1 MTSSPTTDP
10 VVPGRGRDRRIVWL
24 AALACALAGA
34 AVFQFFGNAN
44 HGYIDTNSLFWWW
57 IFQWINPASETEH
70 GWLILGIAAWLL
82 WRNLGRES
90 RTPIARTEHRTSN
103 IEHPTSKS
111 DPNYQLQTTNYSR
124 GGATAVV
131 VTMVAGL
138 GLHAIGFAAQQA
150 RVSII
155 ALLIFSWGMLRLGG
169 GRRWGAAAV
178 FPLGFLV
185 FAMPLTVLDSAGFWL
200 RMWVIDA
207 ASKFARVAHIE
218 VLRNGTQLIAPDGRF
233 NYDVAPACSGV
244 RSLMALTALSLLI
257 GYLNFRSW
265 WRRAL
270 MLLLCFPLVY
280 MGNVA
285 RITSI
290 IFAAQLGG
298 QGWGKL
304 AHDVMGWG
312 IFVIV
317 LGGVLGCAALLWR
330 WWPEGMGESNRQQV
344 TGDGRDEQRDQA
356 VASPVQTL
364 TEDTDGRAARP
375 YLIACV
381 IIALAIGEMVFLHRL
396 ATQPPKGMVGVVLAA
411 DGQNPVELPTF
422 LGRDWVGWPATVTAI
437 EREILPTDTGFSRME
452 YVGSRDAHHVFLSLV
467 LSGRDRTSIHRPE
480 LCLLGQ
486 GWTITGRAVRE
497 FAYPGKSAFRATV
510 LKVQR
515 QQRGPTGTVTVPQ
528 LVAYWFVS
536 GDTVAATHWERLAL
550 DGWNR
555 VFHARADRWAYVLIQ
570 TDATDGEPAALKRMT
585 AVLESTLPVFQKVS
599 AQEERR
605 GLSAKP

>member
-1 MTSSPTTDP
+1 MTSRPTTDP
-10 VVPGRGRDRRIVWL
+10 VAPVRGRDGRIVWF

-82 WRNLGRES
+82 WRNLGES
-90 RTPIARTEHRTSN
+90 RGRENPSDRTDKTGQPAFS
-103 IEHPTSKS
+103 P
-111 DPNYQLQTTNYSR
+111 L
-124 GGATAVV
+124 
-131 VTMVAGL
+131 VAMLSGL
-138 GLHAIGFAAQQA
+138 ALHAIGFAAQQA

-155 ALLIFSWGMLRLGG
+155 ALLFFAWGVLRLGG
-169 GRRWGAAAV
+169 GRRWGAAAL

-185 FAMPLTVLDSAGFWL
+185 FALPLTVLDSAGFWL

-207 ASKFARVAHIE
+207 ASKFAHVAHIE
-218 VLRNGTQLIAPDGRF
+218 VLRNGTQLVAPDGRF

-280 MGNVA
+280 IGNVA

-290 IFAAQLGG
+290 IFAAQFGG
-298 QGWGKL
+298 QGWGKF

-317 LGGVLGCAALLWR
+317 LGGVLGCAALLR
-330 WWPEGMGESNRQQV
+330 RLAPEDWFLVGGMPSPRGLDQSLQLQGEGILPTSSGGA
-344 TGDGRDEQRDQA
+344 TGRRRSAGPT
-356 VASPVQTL
+356 SIS
-364 TEDTDGRAARP
+364 AA
-375 YLIACV
+375 
-381 IIALAIGEMVFLHRL
+381 IIVLAMAEMFLLHRL
-396 ATQPPKGMVGVVLAA
+396 ATLPPKGMVGVVLGA
-411 DGQNPVELPTF
+411 DGKNPVELPTF
-422 LGRDWVGWPATVTAI
+422 LGRDWVGWPTAVTAI
-437 EREILPTDTGFSRME
+437 EREILPADTGFSRME
-452 YVGSRDAHHVFLSLV
+452 YVASREAHHVFLSLV

-497 FAYPGKSAFRATV
+497 FAYPGKSTFQATV
-510 LKVQR
+510 LNVQR
-515 QQRGPTGTVTVPQ
+515 QQRGPTGTVTIPQ

-536 GDTVAATHWERLAL
+536 GDTVAATHWQRLAL

-555 VFHARADRWAYVLIQ
+555 ILHARADRWAYVLIQ
-570 TDATDGEPAALKRMT
+570 TDATDGEPAALGRMR
-585 AVLESTLPVFQKVS
+585 AVLASTLPVFQKVS
-599 AQEERR
+599 AHEQPME
-605 GLSAKP
+605 SIAKP